1 MRADGSRNND
11 GHMHREVRDAPV
23 GAVAVVAARRRP
35 NSTSTTGAPT
45 TSTSTKRAP
54 TTAPATTTTV
64 RPRQT
69 VLTQTPTAG
78 PVLQPRARPTGRG
91 LWVLA
96 ATVLGSS
103 IALLDATVV
112 GIALPSIG
120 REFHGD
126 VGTLQWVVTGYSLT
140 LAAFLLLG
148 GSLGD
153 RYGRKRIFS
162 IGIVWFALASALCG
176 IAPSAG
182 LLIGARVLQGVGGAL
197 LAPGSLAILQA
208 SFRPDDR
215 ARAIGAWS
223 GLGGVAG
230 AAGPLV
236 GGYLIAIGSWRWV
249 FFINL
254 PLAAAV
260 LVITAR
266 HVPESRDPTSSGR
279 VDTAGAAL
287 AVVFLAGLTYGL
299 IEAPTRGWSSPA
311 VVASLVVAALA
322 APAFLLVEHRRTQPM
337 LPLRLFR
344 SRQFTGANAV
354 TFAVYGALAGALF
367 LLPVELQIVKGYS
380 PLESGVALLPLT
392 LVMLAFSARSG
403 ALSARIGPRLQMTV
417 GPLVVG
423 AGLALLTR
431 ATDPGSYWTQVFPA
445 VLLFAFGLA
454 ITVAPPT
461 ATAMGAAPPEHSGVA
476 SAVNN
481 VVARAASLLAVA
493 VLPLLAGL
501 TGAAALS
508 SATLATGFRTAM
520 LISGLLSAAGGL
532 LAALTIRTPV
542 RTTAA
547 AAQEPTWNCGV
558 SGPPVNPSLAAT
570 VERRH

>member
-1 MRADGSRNND
+1 MSARPVG
-11 GHMHREVRDAPV
+11 GGAPPS
-23 GAVAVVAARRRP
+23 GAVADSLAL
-35 NSTSTTGAPT
+35 SS
-45 TSTSTKRAP
+45 
-54 TTAPATTTTV
+54 
-64 RPRQT
+64 
-69 VLTQTPTAG
+69 
-78 PVLQPRARPTGRG
+78 GRG
-91 LWVLA
+91 RWVIV
-96 ATVLGSS
+96 ATVLGSG
-103 IALLDATVV
+103 IAMLDATVV

-120 REFHGD
+120 RDFHGG

-148 GSLGD
+148 GALGD
-153 RYGRKRIFS
+153 RFGRKRVFS
-162 IGIVWFALASALCG
+162 IGIVWFAAASAVCG
-176 IAPSAG
+176 IAPNAG
-182 LLIGARVLQGVGGAL
+182 LLVAARVVQGIGGAL
-197 LAPGSLAILQA
+197 LTPGSLAILQA

-254 PLAAAV
+254 PVSAAV

-266 HVPESRDPTSSGR
+266 HVPESRDPTSTGR

-299 IEAPTRGWSSPA
+299 IEAPTRGWTSPA
-311 VVASLVVAALA
+311 VAACLVVAGLA
-322 APAFLLVEHRRTQPM
+322 APAFLLVEHRQAHPM

-344 SRQFTGANAV
+344 SRQFSGANAV
-354 TFAVYGALAGALF
+354 TFAVYGALGGALF

-417 GPLVVG
+417 GPLIVG
-423 AGLALLTR
+423 AGLLLLTR

-445 VLLFAFGLA
+445 VLLFAIGLA
-454 ITVAPPT
+454 VTVAPLT
-461 ATAMGAAPPEHSGVA
+461 STAMSAAPPQHTGVA

-481 VVARAASLLAVA
+481 VVARAAGLLAVA

-508 SATLATGFRTAM
+508 STELASGFRTAM
-520 LISGLLSAAGGL
+520 VISSLVCAAGGG
-532 LAALTIRTPV
+532 LAALTIRNPTRPPAPV
-542 RTTAA
+542 AGA
-547 AAQEPTWNCGV
+547 DQEEPCWNCGV
-558 SGPPVNPSLAAT
+558 SGPPVNPSLAAAG
-570 VERRH
+570 ERSA

>member
-1 MRADGSRNND
+1 MSGGPDTG
-11 GHMHREVRDAPV
+11 DATPA
-23 GAVAVVAARRRP
+23 GAAAEP
-35 NSTSTTGAPT
+35 LALSS
-45 TSTSTKRAP
+45 
-54 TTAPATTTTV
+54 
-64 RPRQT
+64 
-69 VLTQTPTAG
+69 
-78 PVLQPRARPTGRG
+78 GRG
-91 LWVLA
+91 RWVLA

-120 REFHGD
+120 RDFHGN

-148 GSLGD
+148 GALGD
-153 RYGRKRIFS
+153 HYGRKRIFS
-162 IGIVWFALASALCG
+162 IGVVWFAVASAICG
-176 IAPSAG
+176 IAPSAA
-182 LLIGARVLQGVGGAL
+182 LLIAARVLQGVGGAL

-236 GGYLIAIGSWRWV
+236 GGYLIAVGSWRWV

-254 PLAAAV
+254 PVSAAV

-266 HVPESRDPTSSGR
+266 HVPETRDPTSTGR

-311 VVASLVVAALA
+311 VVACLVVAALA
-322 APAFLLVEHRRTQPM
+322 APAFLIVEHRRAQPM

-344 SRQFTGANAV
+344 SRQFSGANAV
-354 TFAVYGALAGALF
+354 TFAVYGALGGALF
-367 LLPVELQIVKGYS
+367 LLPVELQIVKGYT

-417 GPLVVG
+417 GPLIVG
-423 AGLALLTR
+423 AGLLLLTR

-445 VLLFAFGLA
+445 VLLFAIGLA
-454 ITVAPPT
+454 VTVAPLT
-461 ATAMGAAPPEHSGVA
+461 STAMGAAPPEHSGVA
-476 SAVNN
+476 SAINN
-481 VVARAASLLAVA
+481 VVARAAGLLAVA

-508 SATLATGFRTAM
+508 STELASGFRTAM
-520 LISGLLSAAGGL
+520 LISSLVCAAGGV
-532 LAALTIRTPV
+532 LAALTIRNPARTPAAV
-542 RTTAA
+542 AA
-547 AAQEPTWNCGV
+547 AGAEEPTWNCGV
-558 SGPPVNPSLAAT
+558 SGPPLNPSLVAAT
-570 VERRH
+570 DRSG